1 MKRKIFKNKKLLLLA
16 LFIISAIVTQG
27 ALAGLDIVDTMEK
40 VLEFTQTIGYFV
52 LAIGIVTFI
61 LNMFLGSRSM
71 PVAVIGVGG
80 IIAGWAMANVETA
93 VTWFT
98 NFSAGACF

>member
-71 PVAVIGVGG
+71 QV
-80 IIAGWAMANVETA
+80 
-93 VTWFT
+93 
-98 NFSAGACF
+98 

>member
-1 MKRKIFKNKKLLLLA
+1 
-16 LFIISAIVTQG
+16 
-27 ALAGLDIVDTMEK
+27 
-40 VLEFTQTIGYFV
+40 
-52 LAIGIVTFI
+52 
-61 LNMFLGSRSM
+61 MFLGSRSM

-98 NFSAGACF
+98 NLSAGACF